1 MAEFLFEL
9 YSEEIPTN
17 LQISAREEIRQR
29 LNKSLEVEGIK
40 TKRLKI
46 FSTPTRLTILIQSL
60 PLILNIPS
68 KEIRGPKV
76 GVLEDVVN
84 NFIRAHDLQKKDIY
98 EKETDKGKFFF
109 IKTKNRKIFIKD
121 VIIKNLLGII

>member
-29 LNKSLEVEGIK
+29 LNKSLEDEGIK
-40 TKRLKI
+40 TKSLKI

-84 NFIRAHDLQKKDIY
+84 NFIRAHNLQKKDIY

-109 IKTKNRKIFIKD
+109 IKTNLIQKTIFYNFF
-121 VIIKNLLGII
+121 IIRFF

>member
-29 LNKSLEVEGIK
+29 LNKSLEDEGIK
-40 TKRLKI
+40 TKSLKI

-84 NFIRAHDLQKKDIY
+84 NFIRAHDLQKKED
-98 EKETDKGKFFF
+98 
-109 IKTKNRKIFIKD
+109 
-121 VIIKNLLGII
+121 L